1 MLLIGATSTRSV
13 LVFVQESENSVLPL
27 GVIVHVV
34 DERGKG
40 GGHKALGGHT
50 MSLQTL
56 AMISRSRASFHL
68 TEYD

>member
-40 GGHKALGGHT
+40 GGHT